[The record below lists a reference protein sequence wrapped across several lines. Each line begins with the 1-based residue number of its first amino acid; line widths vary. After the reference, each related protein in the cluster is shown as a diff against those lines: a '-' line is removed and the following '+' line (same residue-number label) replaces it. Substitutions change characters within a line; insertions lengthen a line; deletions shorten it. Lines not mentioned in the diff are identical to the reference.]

1 MKKFILMALL
11 LISMSCEKIEQPLK
25 FQITKFERVEQG
37 FNIAIEVPAGKL
49 PVRVTFHAYNVGQ
62 PLLDTYFL
70 IEDRKPFVYEFRH
83 KAFKQGTMV
92 FVLYSNEQTKE
103 INSILL

>member
-1 MKKFILMALL
+1 MALL

-83 KAFKQGTMV
+83 KQFKQDTKV
-92 FVLYSNEQTKE
+92 FLLYHSEQTTGL
-103 INSILL
+103 NSIIL